1 MQMQN
6 EEIVRS
12 YRQAKRK
19 REQITI
25 LAQLN
30 ACTEDQI
37 YEILHAAGLN
47 AKRPKHAAKAPAKP
61 VKANTAAELL
71 GQEKPDFTAL
81 SARVSY
87 LVARRREIDKEMQE
101 LRAVMQGLID
111 SMAEVR
117 E

>member
-1 MQMQN
+1 MQMTN
-6 EEIVRS
+6 EEIIRDFQ
-12 YRQAKRK
+12 QAKRK

-47 AKRPKHAAKAPAKP
+47 AKRPKHAAKAPVKP

-111 SMAEVR
+111 SMADA
-117 E
+117 

>member
-1 MQMQN
+1 MTN
-6 EEIVRS
+6 EEIIRDFQ
-12 YRQAKRK
+12 QAKRK
-19 REQITI
+19 REQVTI

-61 VKANTAAELL
+61 IKANTAAELL
-71 GQEKPDFTAL
+71 GQEKPDFTVL
-81 SARVSY
+81 SARVAY
-87 LVARRREIDKEMQE
+87 LVEQRREIDKEMQE

-111 SMAEVR
+111 SMADA
-117 E
+117 

>member
-1 MQMQN
+1 MEMQN

-19 REQITI
+19 REQVTI

-37 YEILHAAGLN
+37 YEILHAAGLIVR
-47 AKRPKHAAKAPAKP
+47 RPKHAAKAPAKP
-61 VKANTAAELL
+61 IKANTAAELL

-81 SARVSY
+81 SARVSF

-111 SMAEVR
+111 SMADA
-117 E
+117 

>member
-1 MQMQN
+1 MQMTN
-6 EEIVRS
+6 EEIIRDFQ
-12 YRQAKRK
+12 QAKRK

-47 AKRPKHAAKAPAKP
+47 AKRPKHTAKAPAKP

-101 LRAVMQGLID
+101 LCAVMQELID
-111 SMAEVR
+111 SMADA
-117 E
+117 

>member
-1 MQMQN
+1 MQMTN
-6 EEIVRS
+6 EEIIRDFQ
-12 YRQAKRK
+12 QAKRK

-47 AKRPKHAAKAPAKP
+47 AKRPKHTAKAPAKP

-111 SMAEVR
+111 SMADA
-117 E
+117 

>member
-19 REQITI
+19 REQVTI

-47 AKRPKHAAKAPAKP
+47 AKRPKHAAKAPKP

-71 GQEKPDFTAL
+71 GQEKPDFTVL
-81 SARVSY
+81 SARVSF

-111 SMAEVR
+111 SMADA
-117 E
+117 